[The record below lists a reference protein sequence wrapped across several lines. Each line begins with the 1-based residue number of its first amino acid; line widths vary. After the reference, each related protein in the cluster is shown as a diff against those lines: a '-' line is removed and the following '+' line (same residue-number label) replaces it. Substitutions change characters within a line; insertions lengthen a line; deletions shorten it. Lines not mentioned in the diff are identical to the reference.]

1 MSSRILMVVLVALA
15 GSSGLAG
22 FGCGGAVDDRPAKW
36 SFIAT
41 TIVEPSCATVSCHS
55 AITQRAGVDLH
66 DRKSGYYAL
75 VNGYYVIPYTPDQSA
90 VVALMNA
97 EGSLRMPPDVPLG
110 EADIALIEAWIAA
123 GALNN

>member
-1 MSSRILMVVLVALA
+1 MNLRNFAWVVAL
-15 GSSGLAG
+15 STLVGLADI
-22 FGCGGAVDDRPAKW
+22 GCGGAVDDRPAKW

-55 AITQRAGVDLH
+55 AITERAGVDLH
-66 DRKSGYYAL
+66 DRRSGYYAL
-75 VNGYYVIPYTPDQSA
+75 VNGYYVIPHAPEQSA

-97 EGSLRMPPDVPLG
+97 EGSLRMPPDVPLA

-123 GALNN
+123 GAPNN